1 MATMPTTSVTV
12 VAGIVGDVQGQVLI
26 AKRSTASHQGNQWEF
41 PGGKVAIGESIT
53 DALVRELQ
61 EELGIIVVDYSFYQH
76 IDHHYRDLNV
86 NLNFFLVRRYLGR
99 AIGCEGQP
107 VYWIHHQQLNDYK
120 FPKANATIIKALVSG
135 WPF

>member
-1 MATMPTTSVTV
+1 MATMPTSPVTV
-12 VAGIVGDVQGQVLI
+12 VAGIVGDVQGRVLI
-26 AKRSTASHQGNQWEF
+26 AKRSAACHQGNQWEF
-41 PGGKVAIGESIT
+41 PGGKVAIGESMT

-61 EELGIIVVDYSFYQH
+61 EELGIIAVDYSPYQH
-76 IDHHYRDLNV
+76 IDHHYSDLSV

-99 AIGCEGQP
+99 AMGCEGQP

-120 FPKANATIIKALVSG
+120 FPKANVTIIKSLVSG